1 MKPTRKQ
8 RSVAFEEMAAAMDKL
23 DAELEA
29 LTERLASM
37 SPEERRTYLEAINA
51 SWIAIVQKKEQ
62 LAALMT
68 RPKFSSARASASAR
82 RPFSWAESS
91 WQANL
96 HNPPQL
102 ARLVVG
108 GWPSLVEKLSKLN
121 RGIGII
127 GPVRPRNEM

>member
-1 MKPTRKQ
+1 MKPTQKQ

-62 LAALMT
+62 LAALMSDSDET
-68 RPKFSSARASASAR
+68 
-82 RPFSWAESS
+82 EI
-91 WQANL
+91 Q
-96 HNPPQL
+96 
-102 ARLVVG
+102 
-108 GWPSLVEKLSKLN
+108 
-121 RGIGII
+121 
-127 GPVRPRNEM
+127 

>member
-62 LAALMT
+62 LAALM
-68 RPKFSSARASASAR
+68 SDSD
-82 RPFSWAESS
+82 ESEI
-91 WQANL
+91 Q
-96 HNPPQL
+96 
-102 ARLVVG
+102 
-108 GWPSLVEKLSKLN
+108 
-121 RGIGII
+121 
-127 GPVRPRNEM
+127 